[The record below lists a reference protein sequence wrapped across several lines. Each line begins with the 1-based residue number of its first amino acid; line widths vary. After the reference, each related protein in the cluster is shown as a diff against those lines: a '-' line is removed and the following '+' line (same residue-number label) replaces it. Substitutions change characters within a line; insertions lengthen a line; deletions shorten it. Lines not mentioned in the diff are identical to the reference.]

1 MDKDESREASDAP
14 VTRDPTDD
22 DIGLIA
28 EQIRAGTDQE
38 TIAAMLED
46 RGLDRVQARS
56 LLDTVYPRLARIAE
70 EERYTGSALGPGIAG
85 GLIAAVFG
93 GFLWGLI
100 VILSDYEI
108 GIAAWGIGFL
118 VGFAVVR
125 FAGGARGT
133 PLQVVAVVSSLLGIV
148 IGKYIWYAYF
158 FKQTVSDRFDV
169 DISYLDSEI
178 FRAFRENLSDI
189 FGGFDLLWAALAVMT
204 AWRLTR
210 PSELM
215 SRGRLR
221 L

>member
-1 MDKDESREASDAP
+1 MEKDEESEAR
-14 VTRDPTDD
+14 VTREPTDD

-28 EQIRAGTDQE
+28 EQIRARTDEE

-56 LLDTVYPRLARIAE
+56 LLDTVYARLVRVAE
-70 EERYTGSALGPGIAG
+70 EERYAGSALGPGIAG
-85 GLIAAVFG
+85 GLIAAVVG
-93 GFLWGLI
+93 GSLWGLI

-118 VGFAVVR
+118 AGFAIVR
-125 FAGGARGT
+125 FAGGAKGT

-148 IGKYIWYAYF
+148 IGKFVWYAYF